1 MRFRGRVFQGLMVR
15 GKYDWLIYM
24 RRYDNDGNNIN
35 NNNNINDNDNNNNIN
50 NNINN
55 VDVKE
60 DMIMIVIILIII
72 IILMIMIIIITIIK
86 YININNVEV
95 INTGILHHSY
105 QGCAIGVGFCAGSH
119 LDLVLTKLEQVAK
132 NQMVRKSTGLLGFM
146 KVM

>member
-1 MRFRGRVFQGLMVR
+1 MVR

-24 RRYDNDGNNIN
+24 RRYDTDGNNIN
-35 NNNNINDNDNNNNIN
+35 NNNNINDNDNDNINNIN

-60 DMIMIVIILIII
+60 DMTMIVIILIII
-72 IILMIMIIIITIIK
+72 IIVLMLVIIIIAIIK
-86 YININNVEV
+86 YININDVEV
-95 INTGILHHSY
+95 INTGILHHCY

-146 KVM
+146 KVI